1 MGGRCGWASSTSV
14 SCNGLPQ
21 FLAGCLR
28 RSSHLSLLEIRI
40 GILVRSHTQWFVYH
54 VFDFDMCSA
63 ILNMQFAILLKE
75 YSMVIIFLFILKTT
89 LRLSFIS
96 HYRKSKR
103 SSKQEYGWEI
113 VSSILTQ
120 VRPIQPVHMFISIA
134 ESCWLY
140 LKRIILCFFTQCT
153 TVMSDKGFFFIFL
166 YTWFYLDFRGRNLDT
181 ENFLAYRAVSRSFLS
196 MWPHLVIHVP
206 GITESWR
213 LSFL

>member
-1 MGGRCGWASSTSV
+1 MIFPNRNFRPNGQTHQFSFPFFYWFCLISSSSSWALSLLSGRPMWVSFIYICVMQRSTSV
-14 SCNGLPQ
+14 FSWMSSPLLPLI
-21 FLAGCLR
+21 LAWNQDWDS
-28 RSSHLSLLEIRI
+28 RSFTYSVVCFIMCSISI
-40 GILVRSHTQWFVYH
+40 C
-54 VFDFDMCSA
+54 CSA

-153 TVMSDKGFFFIFL
+153 TVMSDKGFFSFF
-166 YTWFYLDFRGRNLDT
+166 YTHDST
-181 ENFLAYRAVSRSFLS
+181 
-196 MWPHLVIHVP
+196 
-206 GITESWR
+206 
-213 LSFL
+213 